1 MKISMQYGNAVAVV
15 PAAAVAVMA
24 RASAVD
30 LRVLLALC
38 ADAGMREH
46 AAFESDT
53 LCTNAGCTAAQAEA
67 SIAFW
72 RGAGVVTVEDGDEPS
87 VQLSAS
93 AGESLPA
100 LPHETEVAPAVE
112 TEEGGKV
119 QVVSPRRPD
128 TLPQYTTEELTA
140 LLEQRHEAAAVIDEC
155 QRIMGKIFNTHEVNV
170 LVGLM
175 DYLSLDGE
183 YLVLLCAHCAKLGK
197 KSLHYMEKV
206 AFDMVDGGATDIV
219 SLQETLR
226 REDAAREAEGQI
238 RALFGARDRKL
249 TAAERK
255 YIRRWTEEWKFDM
268 LMIERAY
275 EATVDSIGEASM
287 RYTDG
292 VLKRWQAEGLTT
304 PEAVE
309 ASDEKWRQAH
319 EGANNAAGPGG
330 KPSKNS
336 KPDNSG
342 SFDTDDFF
350 EAALRRSF
358 EDL

>member
-1 MKISMQYGNAVAVV
+1 MKIRLQYASEVAVV
-15 PAAAVAVMA
+15 PASALAVMT

-38 ADAGMREH
+38 ADAGAREDLEAH
-46 AAFESDT
+46 LETVSAR
-53 LCTNAGCTAAQAEA
+53 AGCDAAQTRA
-67 SIAFW
+67 SVAFW
-72 RGAGVVTVEDGDEPS
+72 RGAGVLTEEDAAEVAVS
-87 VQLSAS
+87 
-93 AGESLPA
+93 
-100 LPHETEVAPAVE
+100 ETEDAANVIPTEPVEEPAQE
-112 TEEGGKV
+112 NRV
-119 QVVSPRRPD
+119 QVARPRRAD
-128 TLPQYTTEELTA
+128 GLPQYTTEELTA
-140 LLEQRHEAAAVIDEC
+140 LLEKRREAAAVIDEC

-175 DYLSLDGE
+175 DYLSLEGE

-219 SLQETLR
+219 SLQQTLQ

-249 TAAERK
+249 TQAERK
-255 YIRRWTEEWKFDM
+255 YIRRWIEEWRFDM
-268 LMIERAY
+268 VMIERAY

-304 PEAVE
+304 PEAVA

-319 EGANNAAGPGG
+319 ENGGNAAKSG
-330 KPSKNS
+330 KSGKDDKS
-336 KPDNSG
+336 GVHESG

-350 EAALRRSF
+350 EAALRRSYQ
-358 EDL
+358 DM